1 MQVWCRTTVW
11 SSLLSPCLPSMLRL
25 QFLSLHER
33 SVVSTWWIFR
43 HQSSLFTNPS
53 QTADGFAEQLRDVV
67 TEELDKVAPMKTSRR
82 RPSKPITKFLSPAAK
97 TAKRKRRRL
106 ERTWKS
112 TGLESDRIAYRKSCR
127 ETNRLINDSRRD
139 FMRDQISEE
148 TDPKLRWRTVKHLL
162 HSGSTDSTMSTDEC
176 SNLCATFSSYFV
188 NKINNLK
195 HSILNKLG
203 SFTVKPQFVDQPHT
217 GPQFQSIPLVTPA
230 EVRKLLSSI
239 PS

>member
-1 MQVWCRTTVW
+1 M
-11 SSLLSPCLPSMLRL
+11 
-25 QFLSLHER
+25 
-33 SVVSTWWIFR
+33 
-43 HQSSLFTNPS
+43 
-53 QTADGFAEQLRDVV
+53 ADGFAEQLRDVV

-139 FMRDQISEE
+139 FMRDQITEE

-162 HSGSTDSTMSTDEC
+162 HSGSTATDSTMSTDEC

-195 HSILNKLG
+195 HSILIKLG
-203 SFTVKPQFVDQPHT
+203 SFTVKPQFIEQPHT
-217 GPQFQSIPLVTPA
+217 GPQFESIPLVTPA
-230 EVRKLLSSI
+230 EVQKLLASI
-239 PS
+239 PSKSCKLSYFIPTSLLKSCSDVFSELIMYIGKSVFR

>member
-1 MQVWCRTTVW
+1 
-11 SSLLSPCLPSMLRL
+11 
-25 QFLSLHER
+25 
-33 SVVSTWWIFR
+33 
-43 HQSSLFTNPS
+43 
-53 QTADGFAEQLRDVV
+53 
-67 TEELDKVAPMKTSRR
+67 MKTSRR

-139 FMRDQISEE
+139 FTRDQISEE

-176 SNLCATFSSYFV
+176 SNLCTTFSGYFV

-203 SFTVKPQFVDQPHT
+203 SFTVKPQFVEQPHT
-217 GPQFQSIPLVTPA
+217 GPQFESIPLVTPA
-230 EVRKLLSSI
+230 KVRKI
-239 PS
+239 FN